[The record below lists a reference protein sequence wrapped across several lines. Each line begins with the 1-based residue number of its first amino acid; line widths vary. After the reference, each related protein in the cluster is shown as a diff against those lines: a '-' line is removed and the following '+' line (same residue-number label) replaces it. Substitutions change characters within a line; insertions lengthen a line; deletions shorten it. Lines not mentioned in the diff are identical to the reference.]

1 MVMVK
6 NISLDLLMVNCE
18 CNLKVSNSS
27 SSMVGRP
34 TMLKAKDYYS
44 ANAES
49 SRNVKSWIP
58 PPCVASSKIQKPS
71 QVNYF

>member
-1 MVMVK
+1 MVY
-6 NISLDLLMVNCE
+6 CE

-49 SRNVKSWIP
+49 SKSVKSWIP
-58 PPCVASSKIQKPS
+58 PACVASCKIQKPS
-71 QVNYF
+71 QVNIITRRVV